1 MTPPDRVSEPVS
13 LSGAPIA
20 SRSNATPKGD
30 PVDLRRAGRAGDD
43 DTGHDPDRADG
54 DRLGA
59 GVAQLVDELLDALP
73 VDRAADRDR
82 DARAADRIEPG
93 VGADALR
100 GRR

>member
-20 SRSNATPKGD
+20 SMSKPSPRATPSTWAAPGA
-30 PVDLRRAGRAGDD
+30 PVTTTPVTTRMS
-43 DTGHDPDRADG
+43 ADG

-73 VDRAADRDR
+73 RRS
-82 DARAADRIEPG
+82 
-93 VGADALR
+93 
-100 GRR
+100 GR